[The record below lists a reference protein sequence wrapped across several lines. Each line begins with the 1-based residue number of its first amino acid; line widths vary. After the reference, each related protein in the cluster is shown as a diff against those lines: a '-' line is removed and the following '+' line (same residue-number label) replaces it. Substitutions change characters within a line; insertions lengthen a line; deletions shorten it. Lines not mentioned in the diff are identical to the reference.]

1 MTEFSEM
8 VEYRNCVYQS
18 ILLSSRHQSPETTQ
32 INAHLSYITLPQH
45 SNHYTNITSTT
56 TSVRFLLV
64 MQPNT
69 QKINSATTATGGH
82 DNTQRTNIFHRRS
95 HPQCKQARREE
106 TRRNTQQQTTLA
118 ELHTTQ
124 AAHHAPHPLQ
134 RNLPSTRHLD
144 RHHHHQTSNTIKLAL
159 YQHCCAV

>member
-69 QKINSATTATGGH
+69 QKSIQLPLPLAATIIL
-82 DNTQRTNIFHRRS
+82 QRTNIFHRRS
-95 HPQCKQARREE
+95 HPQCNQARREE